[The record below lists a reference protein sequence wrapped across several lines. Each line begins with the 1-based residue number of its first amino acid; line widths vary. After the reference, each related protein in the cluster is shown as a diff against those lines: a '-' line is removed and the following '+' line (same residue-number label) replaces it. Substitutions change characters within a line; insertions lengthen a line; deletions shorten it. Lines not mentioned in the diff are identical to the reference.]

1 MQMTI
6 KVTGMAD
13 VQMLLKGIREKAPT
27 ILAKSLTL
35 TAKAVRDGLKQE
47 MQRVFDRPVPWTLN
61 SLRLETATA
70 SKLQAAVHNK
80 DEFGMTAGKGT
91 PAYKY
96 LAPQIFGGERNVKRF
111 ELALRYRGVLP
122 PDMYVVPGRYCELD
136 AYGNMS
142 AGQIRQI
149 LSYFSSAEMTA
160 GYTMNMTGKRRA
172 RLAKGTKKQAG
183 FVYLVNPKWNRG
195 LAPGVYKRLT
205 NAWHSPLFSIMIFVR
220 KPSYKPRFD
229 FFGKGEEIANREWQA
244 IFDSELD
251 RELEKMK

>member
-6 KVTGMAD
+6 NITGLKE
-13 VQMLLKGIREKAPT
+13 VQNLLKGIGEKAPT
-27 ILAKSLTL
+27 VLAKSLTF
-35 TAKAVRDGLKQE
+35 TAKVVRDGLKEE
-47 MQRVFDRPVPWTLN
+47 MQRVFNNPNPWTLN

-96 LAPQIFGGERNVKRF
+96 LSPQIFGGERNVKRF

-122 PDMYVVPGRYCELD
+122 PDMYVVPGKYCELD
-136 AYGNMS
+136 SYGNMS

-160 GYTMNMTGKRRA
+160 GYTMNMTAKRR
-172 RLAKGTKKQAG
+172 RSLAKGTKKQAG
-183 FVYLVNPKWNRG
+183 FVYLVNQKWNRG

-205 NAWHSPLFSIMIFVR
+205 NAWHSPLFSIMIFIP
-220 KPSYKPRFD
+220 KPHYEPRFD
-229 FFGKGEEIANREWQA
+229 FFGKGEEIADREWQA
-244 IFDSELD
+244 IFDSELE
-251 RELEKMK
+251 RELAKFK